1 MQYVWSEPVA
11 INKVEIY
18 WAVDP
23 PRPGALPGS
32 SSLRRMAV
40 PDSYRILYWNGSAF
54 VLVRE
59 PKGMG
64 VAADT
69 FNTTT
74 FEVVTT
80 NKLKLEII
88 PRKDQPAGIL
98 EWRVYNSGPV
108 PSLPPVIEAGVD
120 RSVILDGRTYLAG
133 KVTWLEDSRE
143 NVARW
148 SKTSGPGVVT
158 FQNATS
164 AITTARFSAPGEYV
178 LTLAASG
185 SDDRSHSVHVHV
197 EEQPPKDRL
206 DVVYTRPY
214 SIDNR
219 FWNERAKTLIVNW
232 IPHCVR
238 MCERTDIAPMRGD
251 GGIDNFI
258 EAGKANRGEPH
269 GGHKGY
275 VFSNAWVHQT
285 VESMCIAL
293 MVNAQGDPEI
303 VAHRN

>member
-1 MQYVWSEPVA
+1 M
-11 INKVEIY
+11 
-18 WAVDP
+18 
-23 PRPGALPGS
+23 
-32 SSLRRMAV
+32 
-40 PDSYRILYWNGSAF
+40 
-54 VLVRE
+54 
-59 PKGMG
+59 
-64 VAADT
+64 
-69 FNTTT
+69 
-74 FEVVTT
+74 TT
-80 NKLKLEII
+80 NKLKLEMF
-88 PRKDQPAGIL
+88 PQKDQPIGIL

-148 SKTSGPGVVT
+148 IKISGPGVVT

-164 AITTARFSAPGEYV
+164 AVTTARFSMPGEYV

-219 FWNERAKTLIVNW
+219 VLESACKDTHRQLDSTLRQN
-232 IPHCVR
+232 VR
-238 MCERTDIAPMRGD
+238 T
-251 GGIDNFI
+251 N
-258 EAGKANRGEPH
+258 
-269 GGHKGY
+269 
-275 VFSNAWVHQT
+275 
-285 VESMCIAL
+285 
-293 MVNAQGDPEI
+293 
-303 VAHRN
+303 